1 VTNNRHPPNRNLS
14 WERLQR
20 GWSHDEVARRVGVEM
35 GRVGETYTGLS
46 ANTVRRWETGERRPE
61 PRYRKHLVAVF
72 GKPASELGLLT
83 PDELKMRP
91 DVATGTADGMSTGA
105 GWDRASVLRAM
116 LGAGTL
122 SLLSPLLSAA
132 PADGNSHGASSQ
144 VDPETYA
151 KIADGQRQLY
161 WSCPPRLLFEGA
173 FAHTHLGVT
182 LMRGASG
189 ERRASFAAGLVQSA
203 LLAGR
208 LAFFDLGQPD
218 VATRCYEVA
227 LTASKEAG
235 DHALAAAVLGHLAFI
250 PGFNQDPDGARNL
263 IAAALQHCW
272 HGVHPI
278 VRSWLHCVSSEIEAR
293 NGAPAASRHQI
304 DLAEASLPK
313 DASGLV
319 WVDFYDAA
327 RLDCFAGYA
336 ALAAGDYP
344 EAIRRLVTAADQLGA
359 RGSKQRSVILAD
371 LAGAHGR
378 DGDRAAAYLEQAI
391 DALATDWYSTGL
403 DRVRAAR
410 PLLGDSK
417 HGHHIDGQIKA
428 LAPTLSLPPA

>member
-1 VTNNRHPPNRNLS
+1 
-14 WERLQR
+14 
-20 GWSHDEVARRVGVEM
+20 M
-35 GRVGETYTGLS
+35 GRAGETYTGLS

-61 PRYRKHLVAVF
+61 PRYRKHLVTVF

-91 DVATGTADGMSTGA
+91 DMAVREEDGVHTEAT
-105 GWDRASVLRAM
+105 WDRASVLRVL
-116 LGAGTL
+116 LGASTL
-122 SLLSPLLSAA
+122 SLLSPLLSVGAADGSPYAA
-132 PADGNSHGASSQ
+132 PSQ
-144 VDPETYA
+144 VDPETYIN
-151 KIADGQRQLY
+151 IANGQRELY
-161 WSCPPRLLFEGA
+161 WGCPPRLLFEAA

-182 LMRGASG
+182 LVRGAG
-189 ERRASFAAGLVQSA
+189 GARRTSLAAGLVQSA
-203 LLAGR
+203 LLVGR

-218 VATRCYEVA
+218 VATRCYQVA

-235 DHALAAAVLGHLAFI
+235 DHALAAAVLGHMAFI
-250 PGFNQDPDGARNL
+250 PGFSQDPDGARNL

-272 HGVHPI
+272 HSVHPI
-278 VRSWLHCVSSEIEAR
+278 VRSWLHCVSSEIEAK

-304 DLAEASLPK
+304 DLAEGSLPK

-319 WVDFYDAA
+319 WFDFYDAA
-327 RLDCFAGYA
+327 RLDSFAGYA
-336 ALAAGDYP
+336 ALAAGDHP
-344 EAIRRLVTAADQLGA
+344 EATRRLAAAADQLGA
-359 RGSKQRSVILAD
+359 RGSKQRSVVLAD
-371 LAGAHGR
+371 LAGAYGQ

-391 DALATDWYSTGL
+391 EALTVDWYSTGL

-428 LAPTLSLPPA
+428 LVPAP